1 MIIYPQILNRPKSK
15 IREHLLIRYDARK
28 PLLFYIYIY
37 IYRRILKHPPV
48 REFAGF
54 SYTIYNKVS
63 LTFFRRKG
71 CNRPALLIVYKHKH
85 SFTVHSH

>member
-37 IYRRILKHPPV
+37 IYIEEFLNILPSGNLPV
-48 REFAGF
+48 FPTLYIIRYHSPF
-54 SYTIYNKVS
+54 SGGKVA
-63 LTFFRRKG
+63 T
-71 CNRPALLIVYKHKH
+71 ALLC
-85 SFTVHSH
+85 